1 MTVKSSIFQHLNVY
15 RVITALGL
23 IVAVILVM
31 VVPAQM
37 SGASPWAYY
46 YAVKNFSEGKLV
58 IDDHLHNQQVR
69 EARQQ
74 GGILIQYVKVG
85 DNKWAVEKG
94 PGYIFYL
101 VPFEWMGIARG

>member
-1 MTVKSSIFQHLNVY
+1 MTVKSGILRHINVY
-15 RVITALGL
+15 RVITALCL
-23 IVAVILVM
+23 LLAVILVM

-58 IDDHLHNQQVR
+58 IDDHLHNLQVR

-74 GGILIQYVKVG
+74 GGILMQYVKVG
-85 DNKWAVEKG
+85 DNKWVVEKA
-94 PGYIFYL
+94 PGYIFYQYCSSL
-101 VPFEWMGIARG
+101 NSDN